1 MFIRVAFLH
10 INEEP
15 ELLDDA
21 SGGNLN
27 ADYSGS
33 VQDRRDLLTQKQ
45 ILD

>member
-1 MFIRVAFLH
+1 MFIRVVLLH

-15 ELLDDA
+15 ELPDDA

-27 ADYSGS
+27 VDYSGS
-33 VQDRRDLLTQKQ
+33 VQNGRDLLTQKQ